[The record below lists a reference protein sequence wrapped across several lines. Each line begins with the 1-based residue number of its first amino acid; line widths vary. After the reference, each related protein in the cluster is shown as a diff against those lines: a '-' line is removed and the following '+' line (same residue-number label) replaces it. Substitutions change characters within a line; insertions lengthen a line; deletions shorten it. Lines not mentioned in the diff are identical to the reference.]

1 MKISSRGQSAAAR
14 LWRVALLGASAWA
27 LLASSAQATTVTVGS
42 PFTQPFAPT
51 EFHTVGTLI
60 NSSLTEGD
68 ANATSPISG
77 MIVRWR
83 VLDASGGPFVL
94 RVLHPLGGTTYTAVG
109 TSAPEAPTALTTQ
122 TFPASLPIQAG
133 DAIGIENSAKGDKIG
148 TISTLYGAGIY
159 SWEPPLAY
167 NETRA
172 ATHVE
177 AEREVAFNADVQPPP
192 TIASVEP
199 PSGSIK
205 GGTSVVIG
213 GTDFTGVSAVTFGSS
228 PAPSFTVLS
237 GDPEKI
243 TAIAPPGASLGAVDV
258 SVTTAAGT
266 SAVSAADQFTYIAE
280 ASPSC
285 IVPKLN
291 GKKVKAARKALTKAD
306 CKLGKVK
313 GHKDKSAKVKKQSP
327 KPGKVLAPGA
337 KVNVKLS

>member
-1 MKISSRGQSAAAR
+1 MKISSRSKITAAR
-14 LWRVALLGASAWA
+14 LGRVALSGAGAWA
-27 LLASSAQATTVTVGS
+27 LLASGAQAMTVTVGS
-42 PFTQPFAPT
+42 PLTQPFAPT

-68 ANATSPISG
+68 AHATSPISG
-77 MIVRWR
+77 TIVRWR

-109 TSAPEAPTALTTQ
+109 TSAPEAPAALTTQ

-133 DAIGIENSAKGDKIG
+133 DTIGIENSAKGDKIG
-148 TISTLYGAGIY
+148 TISTLFGAGIY

-167 NETRA
+167 NATRA

-199 PSGSIK
+199 PSGSVK

-213 GTDFTGVSAVTFGSS
+213 GTEFTGVSAVTFGST

-243 TAIAPPGASLGAVDV
+243 TALAPPGASLGAVDV
-258 SVTTAAGT
+258 SVTTPAGT
-266 SAVSAADQFTYIAE
+266 SEATAADQFTYTA
-280 ASPSC
+280 C
-285 IVPKLN
+285 TVPRLA
-291 GKKVKAARKALTKAD
+291 GKKLKPAKKALTKAD

-313 GHKDKSAKVKKQSP
+313 GHKGKSAKVKQQSP
-327 KPGKVLAPGA
+327 KPGKVLPPGS
-337 KVNVKLS
+337 KVSVKLG

>member
-14 LWRVALLGASAWA
+14 LGRVALLGASAWA
-27 LLASSAQATTVTVGS
+27 LFAASAQAMTVTVGS
-42 PFTQPFAPT
+42 PLTQPFAPT

-68 ANATSPISG
+68 AHATSPISG
-77 MIVRWR
+77 TIVRWR

-109 TSAPEAPTALTTQ
+109 TSAPEAPAALTTQ

-133 DAIGIENSAKGDKIG
+133 DTIGIENSAKGDKIG
-148 TISTLYGAGIY
+148 TISTLFGAGIY

-167 NETRA
+167 NATRA

-213 GTDFTGVSAVTFGSS
+213 GTEFTGVSAVTFGST

-243 TAIAPPGASLGAVDV
+243 TALAPPGASLGAVDV
-258 SVTTAAGT
+258 SVTTPAGT
-266 SAVSAADQFTYIAE
+266 SEATAADQFTYA
-280 ASPSC
+280 AC
-285 IVPKLN
+285 VVPKLA
-291 GKKVKAARKALTKAD
+291 GKKLKPAKKALTKAD

-313 GHKDKSAKVKKQSP
+313 GHKGKSAKVKQQSP
-327 KPGKVLAPGA
+327 KPGKVLPPGA
-337 KVNVKLS
+337 KVSVKLG